1 MQGRERSEQTKDMPH
16 IDGLLQRLAEIT
28 QHDPSPI
35 LRERLSHLASRRLV
49 TAPAD
54 RNRLVLLK
62 LAFGALLPLVVG
74 FSGLLIVRH
83 SQHEGLRSSEEKKS
97 AKSAETKETRTTPK
111 LQFAETQGALPHE
124 VARVHV
130 RRVPDTKSK
139 RMAIQLPYSNSA
151 VATGTD
157 ATIRVAMSQSEL
169 LSLGFP
175 VNATVRDH
183 RVLAELT
190 LGDDGLPRAVSLTLP
205 LEIVKEEK

>member
-1 MQGRERSEQTKDMPH
+1 MPGRKRSEQTKDVSH

-28 QHDPSPI
+28 RHDPPPV
-35 LRERLSHLASRRLV
+35 LRERLSHLASRHLV

-54 RNRLVLLK
+54 RDRFVWLK
-62 LAFGALLPLVVG
+62 PVFGALLLLVVG
-74 FSGLLIVRH
+74 FSGLLIIRQ
-83 SQHEGLRSSEEKKS
+83 SQREGLRSSVEN
-97 AKSAETKETRTTPK
+97 KSAESARMNETHTTPK
-111 LQFAETQGALPHE
+111 LPLADTNLALPHE
-124 VARVHV
+124 IARMHV
-130 RRVPDTKSK
+130 RHVPDTKSK